1 MMKKIFAN
9 LNYLLLLLM
18 IIYTAFG
25 CLMIFSASSV
35 STVLRYGVSTDYFV
49 VRQII
54 ALVLAYVAGF
64 FVLFVPTTSRLYKWL
79 SYVIYAGI
87 LWLAGLF
94 IYGKVAGGA
103 LSWFEIGNR
112 SLQPAEFVK
121 LMLILFFAVY
131 YSGLQKKK
139 NKINF
144 LTMMFPMGIAILV
157 CGLVLAQPDLGGAII
172 IAAISMLVFFSLPFG
187 KKEKWSVVKL
197 GIGGV
202 AIVAF
207 LIFICDV
214 QIIKP
219 YQMQRFDYAKP
230 CTKYSLDTGYQ
241 VCNGYI
247 AIHNGGLG
255 GVGLGN
261 STQKYLYLPE
271 AHTDFIFPII
281 CEELGLVVGIA
292 VIVGYF
298 VMLFI
303 MLKIAKETDNLRSSI
318 LAYGIF
324 CYFLIHI
331 LVNLLGVLGL
341 IPLTG
346 VPLPFLSYGGSYNLC
361 VVVSLFVLQRIHYE
375 NREAKLRR
383 KIENL

>member
-1 MMKKIFAN
+1 MKKIFAN

-172 IAAISMLVFFSLPFG
+172 IAAMSMLVFFSLPFG

-202 AIVAF
+202 AIVSF

>member
-1 MMKKIFAN
+1 MKKIFAN

-64 FVLFVPTTSRLYKWL
+64 FVLFVPTTTRLYKWL

-157 CGLVLAQPDLGGAII
+157 CGLVLAQPDLGGGII
-172 IAAISMLVFFSLPFG
+172 IEAISMLGFFLLSFG
-187 KKEKWSVVKL
+187 KKEKKSVV
-197 GIGGV
+197 
-202 AIVAF
+202 
-207 LIFICDV
+207 
-214 QIIKP
+214 
-219 YQMQRFDYAKP
+219 
-230 CTKYSLDTGYQ
+230 
-241 VCNGYI
+241 
-247 AIHNGGLG
+247 
-255 GVGLGN
+255 
-261 STQKYLYLPE
+261 
-271 AHTDFIFPII
+271 
-281 CEELGLVVGIA
+281 
-292 VIVGYF
+292 
-298 VMLFI
+298 
-303 MLKIAKETDNLRSSI
+303 
-318 LAYGIF
+318 
-324 CYFLIHI
+324 
-331 LVNLLGVLGL
+331 
-341 IPLTG
+341 
-346 VPLPFLSYGGSYNLC
+346 
-361 VVVSLFVLQRIHYE
+361 
-375 NREAKLRR
+375 
-383 KIENL
+383 